1 MLHVI
6 GSRYKKLGN
15 HLADPMDHQMDVEE
29 KVSEPQK
36 TDLSLLKLVEMCLS
50 SRNLSLSNL
59 GKLLM
64 MVSAPT
70 ICTSAETWGD
80 TWDATFSLICDLNLK
95 TFASFS
101 HFTEFFLR
109 ILLLWVWVVKIF
121 PLVAEF
127 FNAISQSFDHESM
140 IWVCLWEELRL
151 VSHLIFQL
159 RLHSK
164 YSRFENYRVK
174 CSPDTRWCY
183 DAASASSIQLMYIVQ
198 CSEKALK
205 SAFSI

>member
-6 GSRYKKLGN
+6 GSQYKKLGN

-70 ICTSAETWGD
+70 ICTSAET
-80 TWDATFSLICDLNLK
+80 
-95 TFASFS
+95 
-101 HFTEFFLR
+101 
-109 ILLLWVWVVKIF
+109 
-121 PLVAEF
+121 
-127 FNAISQSFDHESM
+127 
-140 IWVCLWEELRL
+140 
-151 VSHLIFQL
+151 
-159 RLHSK
+159 
-164 YSRFENYRVK
+164 
-174 CSPDTRWCY
+174 
-183 DAASASSIQLMYIVQ
+183 
-198 CSEKALK
+198 
-205 SAFSI
+205 